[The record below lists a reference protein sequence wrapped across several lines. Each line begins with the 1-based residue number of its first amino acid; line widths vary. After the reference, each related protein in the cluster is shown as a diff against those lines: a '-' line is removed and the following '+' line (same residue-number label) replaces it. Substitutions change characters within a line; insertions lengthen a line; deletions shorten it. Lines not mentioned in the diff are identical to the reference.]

1 MRWPL
6 LLVICSLWAGA
17 ALAATPP
24 PGQPAG
30 PPPWAVTATAG
41 YAVARYRGDTDGA
54 ALPLISVSRVL
65 DRHWEVRAL
74 AGGLA
79 YHYDYYSSART
90 RQEAKATFTMAG
102 IGVQV
107 HIPNGVDRRPH
118 VLLEV
123 APLVLHASWQDRSG
137 SASRVLPGFWE
148 AIGLSMPAS
157 RAVSV
162 DFKIGYLFS
171 RGTNEV
177 HLDAPPT
184 NPEGLNQGVV
194 SCGVSV
200 KLGHS

>member
-6 LLVICSLWAGA
+6 PLVIGSLWAGA
-17 ALAATPP
+17 ALGGTPP
-24 PGQPAG
+24 SDQPAS

-41 YAVARYRGDTDGA
+41 YAVSPYRGDADGA

-74 AGGLA
+74 AGGLG
-79 YHYDYYSSART
+79 YHYDYFSSGPT
-90 RQEAKATFTMAG
+90 RQEAKATFLMAG
-102 IGVQV
+102 VGAQV
-107 HIPNGVDRRPH
+107 HIPNGVARKPH

-123 APLVLHASWQDRSG
+123 TPLVLHAHWQDRSG
-137 SASRVLPGFWE
+137 SADRFLPGFWE

-171 RGTNEV
+171 RGTNQV

-184 NPEGLNQGVV
+184 HPEGLNQGVV
-194 SCGVSV
+194 SCGINL
-200 KLGHS
+200 KFGHD